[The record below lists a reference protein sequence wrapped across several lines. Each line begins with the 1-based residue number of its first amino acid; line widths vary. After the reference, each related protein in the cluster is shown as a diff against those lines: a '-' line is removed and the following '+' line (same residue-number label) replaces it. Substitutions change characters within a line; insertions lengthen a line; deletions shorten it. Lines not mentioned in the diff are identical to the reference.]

1 MKAGNKVIVDTNIW
15 INFLINRK
23 QNFIENYFLYEGL
36 ILLFSNE
43 SINELFQLHKE
54 INSESTSH
62 SNT

>member
-62 SNT
+62 SKT